1 MKMGKMTFTSTRIL
15 WIKAH
20 GPLYKRLS
28 INILREVNLYFAR
41 DQLLPATYA
50 HSLVIHN
57 SATWQHWVLPLP
69 PAIPCGALFCIVDSV
84 VAIAFYEA
92 AVTRVDMLD
101 SRITSLPSLSTPRRC
116 QSLLAFAGIIY
127 VFGGIC
133 DNQLTLTC
141 LRLGL
146 RVETWTS
153 LPDMQSE
160 YCLTWPALWQE
171 EIYIIPKLSGDY
183 IEVFTIASQSFR
195 VISRPANFGWKG
207 LFGFCKDDQL
217 LILRSDGS
225 LDKWNL
231 ATKEFVL
238 GRKAIIA
245 SISELT
251 CSPHVALKEV
261 LWLARGRPMVYQL
274 DLSSCKINTTKL
286 EVSTII

>member
-1 MKMGKMTFTSTRIL
+1 MTFTSTLIL
-15 WIKAH
+15 WLKAH
-20 GPLYKRLS
+20 CSLYKRLS
-28 INILREVNLYFAR
+28 VNILREVNLYFAR

-84 VAIAFYEA
+84 IAIAFYETS
-92 AVTRVDMLD
+92 VTRVDMLD
-101 SRITSLPSLSTPRRC
+101 CLITSLPSLSTPRRC
-116 QSLLAFAGIIY
+116 QSLLAFRGIIY

-133 DNQLTLTC
+133 ENRLTPTC

-146 RVETWTS
+146 RVETWTA

-171 EIYIIPKLSGDY
+171 EVYIIPKLSGDC

-195 VISRPANFGWKG
+195 VMPRPEDFGWKG
-207 LFGFCKDDQL
+207 LFGFGKDDQL
-217 LILRSDGS
+217 LILRSDGL
-225 LDKWNL
+225 LDRWNL
-231 ATKEFVL
+231 VTKELVL
-238 GRKAIIA
+238 GRKTISA

-251 CSPHVALKEV
+251 CSPHVTLQKV
-261 LWLARGRPMVYQL
+261 LWLARGKPMLYQL
-274 DLSSCKINTTKL
+274 DLSSSKINTTKL
-286 EVSTII
+286 EVSTLI